1 MEKRKLGRTGHMS
14 TVAIF
19 GGAAFSDST
28 PKKAE
33 KAMQQLFDYGVNH
46 IDVAPSYGKAEETL
60 APLIKGHRERFFL
73 GCKTTE
79 RMYADANVE
88 LYRSLERLGVDYFD
102 LYQLHAVSSLEILD
116 QATQP
121 GGALDAIIAAR
132 QEGLVHNIGITA
144 HGNQAPV
151 VLIEALQRFPFD
163 TVMFPINPVQFANS
177 IYHEK
182 SEEVFTKCT
191 QQDVGIMVIKSIAKK
206 PWSNEGENP
215 YDTWYEPYDEPGLI
229 QNAVNFVLSYPVTGI
244 CTAGDVN
251 LLPIV
256 LDACAHYSVIN
267 IDQQND
273 MISHANP
280 ENTIYVSTNF

>member
-1 MEKRKLGRTGHMS
+1 MEKRKLGRTGHLS
-14 TVAIF
+14 TIAIF
-19 GGAAFSDST
+19 GGAAFYDST
-28 PKKAE
+28 PEKAE
-33 KAMQQLFDYGVNH
+33 KAMQQVFEYGVNH
-46 IDVAPSYGKAEETL
+46 IDVAPSYGKAEEML
-60 APLIKGHRERFFL
+60 APLIKGQRERFFL

-79 RMYADANVE
+79 RTQADASEE
-88 LYRSLERLGVDYFD
+88 LHRSLGRLGVDYFD

-116 QATQP
+116 QATQS

-151 VLIEALQRFPFD
+151 VLLEALQRFPFD
-163 TVMFPINPVQFANS
+163 TVMFPINPVQFANTV
-177 IYHEK
+177 YHGK
-182 SEEVFTKCT
+182 SEEVFKKCA

-206 PWSNEGENP
+206 PWANEGENP
-215 YDTWYEPYDEPGLI
+215 YDTWYEPYDEPDLI

-256 LDACAHYSVIN
+256 LEACAHYSVMN
-267 IDQQND
+267 TDRQND

-280 ENTIYVSTNF
+280 ENTIYGSINF

>member
-1 MEKRKLGRTGHMS
+1 MEKRKLGRTGHLS

-19 GGAAFSDST
+19 GGAAFYDST
-28 PKKAE
+28 HKKAE
-33 KAMQQLFDYGVNH
+33 KAMKQLFDYGVNH
-46 IDVAPSYGKAEETL
+46 IDVAPSYGKAEEVL
-60 APLIKGHRERFFL
+60 APLIKGHRDRFFL

-79 RMYADANVE
+79 RISTDAKGE

-102 LYQLHAVSSLEILD
+102 LYQLHAVSSLEVLD
-116 QATQP
+116 QATRS

-132 QEGLVHNIGITA
+132 EEGLVHNIGITA

-151 VLIEALQRFPFD
+151 VLIEALRRFPFD

-177 IYHEK
+177 IYYEK
-182 SEEVFTKCT
+182 SVEVYKKCA
-191 QQDVGIMVIKSIAKK
+191 QQNVGIMGIKSIAKK

-215 YDTWYEPYDEPGLI
+215 YDTWYEPYDDPGLI
-229 QNAVNFVLSYPVTGI
+229 QNAINFVLSYPVTGI

-256 LDACAHYSVIN
+256 LDACAHYSIMD

-280 ENTIYVSTNF
+280 ENTIY

>member
-1 MEKRKLGRTGHMS
+1 MEKRKLGRTEHMS
-14 TVAIF
+14 SVAIF
-19 GGAAFSDST
+19 GGAAFYDST

-46 IDVAPSYGKAEETL
+46 IDVAPSYGKAEELL
-60 APLIKGHRERFFL
+60 APLIKNHRERFFL

-88 LYRSLERLGVDYFD
+88 LHRSLERLGVDYFD

-206 PWSNEGENP
+206 PWANEGENP

-256 LDACAHYSVIN
+256 LNACAHYSVIN

-280 ENTIYVSTNF
+280 ENTIYVSPNF